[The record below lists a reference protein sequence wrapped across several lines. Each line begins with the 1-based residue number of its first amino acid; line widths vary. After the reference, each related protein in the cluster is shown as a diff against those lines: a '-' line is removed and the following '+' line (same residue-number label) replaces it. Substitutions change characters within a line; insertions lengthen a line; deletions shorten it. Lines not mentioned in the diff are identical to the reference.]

1 MNREEELYN
10 CRLVVAS
17 VSAFFWNRYS
27 MIVFKQHWSR
37 SNIVYYIWSLICT
50 FLPFVS
56 NVFDG
61 IFLFVQRFLWRVI
74 SRQDKRVRVNVRIN
88 VAISW
93 IPSPRRHL
101 HATREST
108 PYCKIDFSAST
119 LDENTFPLCRTLCWT
134 LIQLIRKSYF
144 SMILNSFCFYVSRLI
159 FSLLFS
165 FFFFFSKLVYDLSY
179 ISYNQESLK
188 KYFMIIHHVFNI
200 GRNKIL
206 VVDAFNYYKS

>member
-1 MNREEELYN
+1 M
-10 CRLVVAS
+10 
-17 VSAFFWNRYS
+17 
-27 MIVFKQHWSR
+27 
-37 SNIVYYIWSLICT
+37 
-50 FLPFVS
+50 
-56 NVFDG
+56 
-61 IFLFVQRFLWRVI
+61 I

-144 SMILNSFCFYVSRLI
+144 SMILNSFLLLRVTFNI
-159 FSLLFS
+159 FSS
-165 FFFFFSKLVYDLSY
+165 FFFLFFFSKLVYDLSY